1 VPEQLSHR
9 ATARGDTTKVN
20 LTRRLDAGTSKLGDE
35 IRFKAAAEMELKRYV
50 IVFALRCMML
60 LIKLLFRLWP

>member
-1 VPEQLSHR
+1 
-9 ATARGDTTKVN
+9 
-20 LTRRLDAGTSKLGDE
+20 LDAGTSKLGDE